1 MLLGVRGEPGA
12 VHRALFLPVQL
23 NALRLHWHQSFRE
36 SESLLATRESLK
48 VSDFLDLVL
57 IQISCEGEVREHMNP
72 LFPQVWRHFPLGSPG
87 YILEQENFYSSI
99 TFLLPSWATTCI
111 AVTLQEQCFQA
122 QRRKT
127 RLLPSSNANTGWVVW
142 ACLFSFLLE
151 FFWDQP
157 HGYNLSSKVSSSWRT
172 LPNYSVKAQG
182 SRIGKVG
189 KKRYR
194 TIKWPSNR
202 NRNRHPACTW
212 PLPTSEHPF
221 GLEKSCLFS
230 S

>member
-1 MLLGVRGEPGA
+1 MLWGSTNTSP
-12 VHRALFLPVQL
+12 
-23 NALRLHWHQSFRE
+23 
-36 SESLLATRESLK
+36 SESQSHCWPPGSLSGSQIFLTWSLSKSVMRE
-48 VSDFLDLVL
+48 
-57 IQISCEGEVREHMNP
+57 IREHMNP

-111 AVTLQEQCFQA
+111 VVTLQEQCFQG

-157 HGYNLSSKVSSSWRT
+157 QGYNLSSKVSSSWRT
-172 LPNYSVKAQG
+172 SPNYSVKAQG

-202 NRNRHPACTW
+202 NRDTQPAHDHFQ
-212 PLPTSEHPF
+212 PQSIFLA
-221 GLEKSCLFS
+221 
-230 S
+230 

>member
-1 MLLGVRGEPGA
+1 MLLGVCGEPGA

-23 NALRLHWHQSFRE
+23 NALGLHWHQSFRE
-36 SESLLATRESLK
+36 PVTAGPQGVSQGLRFSWPGPYPNQLWGRSQGTHESP
-48 VSDFLDLVL
+48 F
-57 IQISCEGEVREHMNP
+57 
-72 LFPQVWRHFPLGSPG
+72 VWRHFPLGSPG

-111 AVTLQEQCFQA
+111 VVTLQEQCFQG

-127 RLLPSSNANTGWVVW
+127 RLLPSSNANTGWVVC

-157 HGYNLSSKVSSSWRT
+157 QGYNLSSKVSSSWRT
-172 LPNYSVKAQG
+172 SPNYSVKAQG

-202 NRNRHPACTW
+202 NRDTQPAHDHFQ
-212 PLPTSEHPF
+212 PQSIFLA
-221 GLEKSCLFS
+221 
-230 S
+230 